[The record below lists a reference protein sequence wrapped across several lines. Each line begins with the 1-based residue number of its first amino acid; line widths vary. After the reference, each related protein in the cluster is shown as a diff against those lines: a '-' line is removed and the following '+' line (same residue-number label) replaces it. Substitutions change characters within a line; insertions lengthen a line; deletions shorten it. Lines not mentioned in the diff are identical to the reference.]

1 MTDIWVHYWLGN
13 KIQDPLTF
21 STRIKYQMHING
33 RHFHVCHCFGISSMG
48 MSSMETVRDVG
59 SLIVEQWCWHRGS
72 VPISWRE
79 LQRQDGEQCWKGW
92 GKRKGREKKKK
103 KTDIH
108 ILWIKNPAKG
118 KKKKEASPTIDRILN
133 AVNLSF
139 NIYSNRKI
147 EAQV

>member
-21 STRIKYQMHING
+21 STRIKYQMNING
-33 RHFHVCHCFGISSMG
+33 RHFHVCHSFGISSTG
-48 MSSMETVRDVG
+48 MSSVETVRDGGVPYCRTTTLTLG
-59 SLIVEQWCWHRGS
+59 FSAISRG
-72 VPISWRE
+72 E
-79 LQRQDGEQCWKGW
+79 LRKQDGEQSWKGW
-92 GKRKGREKKKK
+92 EKRKGRNKPKQN

-118 KKKKEASPTIDRILN
+118 KRETSPTIDRILN

-147 EAQV
+147 EP

>member
-13 KIQDPLTF
+13 KTQDPLTF
-21 STRIKYQMHING
+21 STRIKYQMNING
-33 RHFHVCHCFGISSMG
+33 RHLHLCHSFGISSMG
-48 MSSMETVRDVG
+48 TSSMETVRDVG

-72 VPISWRE
+72 VPFHEGSCKSRMGNNAEKAEEEERE
-79 LQRQDGEQCWKGW
+79 G
-92 GKRKGREKKKK
+92 KKKK
-103 KTDIH
+103 TTDIH

-118 KKKKEASPTIDRILN
+118 KKKEASPTIDGILN

-147 EAQV
+147 EPQV